1 MTDIVKVSQD
11 GVQVYPQSHWQAIIG
26 KPDAIAGEKGE
37 KGDKGDTG
45 ATGPKGATGADGKS
59 AYEVAVA
66 GGYSGTE
73 TQWLA
78 SLKGAK
84 GDTGAKGETGAAG
97 AKGDTGATGPAGKDG
112 TNATTTAVATSTAN
126 GLMSKTDKVKLDGLT
141 NITFEKVGTV

>member
-11 GVQVYPQSHWQAIIG
+11 GVQVYPQSHWEAIEG
-26 KPDAIAGEKGE
+26 KPETIKGE

-45 ATGPKGATGADGKS
+45 AAGPKGATGADGKS

-73 TQWLA
+73 VQWLA

-112 TNATTTAVATSTAN
+112 TNATTTAVASSTAN
-126 GLMSKTDKVKLDGLT
+126 GLMSKADKVKLDGLT
-141 NITFEKVGTV
+141 NITLEKVGEV